1 MSPRPPFP
9 PAPNKSGKQ
18 RVVIGVLLAV
28 VLLGGI
34 VSFMLGGG
42 KSTKPVAK
50 KSDIVTITL
59 PPPPPPPP
67 PPPKVEPP
75 KPEPPPEDKPEE
87 EIVEQ
92 EPEPAEPPLDAPD
105 PEPPAEVLGTGIKGD
120 GPGMT
125 GLGASGNGGGN
136 RNSIGGSGSG
146 KQARIDWY
154 AKKILVTTIKQ
165 ALERNPATQ
174 QIVMD
179 DGIRLWVDKDGRVI
193 RIKPLGNISNLAA
206 IEQVLI
212 GLQTSQAPPDGM
224 PPYIDFKI
232 KARKP
237 GI

>member
-9 PAPNKSGKQ
+9 PQPSKPNKH
-18 RVVIGVLLAV
+18 RLFIGILLAV
-28 VLLGGI
+28 VLLGGV
-34 VSFMLGGG
+34 VSFMMGGG
-42 KSTKPVAK
+42 KSTKPAAK
-50 KSDIVTITL
+50 KNDIVTITL

-67 PPPKVEPP
+67 PPPKVEPL
-75 KPEPPPEDKPEE
+75 KTEPPPDEKKE

-92 EPEPAEPPLDAPD
+92 EPDPVEPPPEAAD
-105 PEPPAEVLGTGIKGD
+105 PEPPAEVLGTNIQGN
-120 GPGMT
+120 GPGMA
-125 GLGASGNGGGN
+125 GLGTSGNGGGN
-136 RNSIGGSGSG
+136 RNTLGGGGS
-146 KQARIDWY
+146 KQARIEWY

-165 ALERNPATQ
+165 ALERNPSTR

-179 DGIRLWVDKDGRVI
+179 DGIRLWVDKDGRVT

-212 GLQTSQAPPDGM
+212 GLQTAQAPPTGM

>member
-9 PAPNKSGKQ
+9 PPPNKSGKQ
-18 RVVIGVLLAV
+18 RVVIGILLAV

-34 VSFMLGGG
+34 VSFMMGGG
-42 KSTKPVAK
+42 KSTKPTVK

-75 KPEPPPEDKPEE
+75 KPEPPPEDKKEE
-87 EIVEQ
+87 LVEE
-92 EPEPAEPPLDAPD
+92 EPEPLEPPPEAAE
-105 PEPPAEVLGTGIKGD
+105 PEPPSEVLGTNIKGN
-120 GPGMT
+120 GPGLA
-125 GLGASGNGGGN
+125 GLGSSGNGGGN
-136 RNSIGGSGSG
+136 RNTIGGGG
-146 KQARIDWY
+146 NKQARIDWY

-165 ALERNPATQ
+165 ALERSPSTKS
-174 QIVMD
+174 IILD
-179 DGIRLWVDKDGRVI
+179 EGIRLWVDKDGRVI

-212 GLQTSQAPPDGM
+212 GLQTSQAPPAGM

-237 GI
+237 GV